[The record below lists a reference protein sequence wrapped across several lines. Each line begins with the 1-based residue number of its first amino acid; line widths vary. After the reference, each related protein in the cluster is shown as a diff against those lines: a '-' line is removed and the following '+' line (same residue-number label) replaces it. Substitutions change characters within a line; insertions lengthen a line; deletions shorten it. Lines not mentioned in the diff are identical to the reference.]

1 MNLYAKIGEDE
12 LEEYLKVKDEQIDE
26 INLNQ
31 NKEDQNQSSDE
42 IEL

>member
-1 MNLYAKIGEDE
+1 LNLYAKIGEDE

-31 NKEDQNQSSDE
+31 NKEDKNQSSDE

>member
-31 NKEDQNQSSDE
+31 NKEDKNQSSDE